1 MSYLREELPEDI
13 RSKNRLQSL
22 DFFKCL
28 TERNNLSEQE
38 TLVITWGLVGRT
50 CGEAELNLALIQ
62 LVEYLGHTHSLIC
75 GVAYHEILK
84 LAEDFG
90 RTALQL
96 FKPFW
101 SSVAMNVVKDLIKCP
116 QKAQQLA
123 ELLEIS
129 VNELLILTQTDTVP
143 YLILCRKKDVLQR
156 VAQARGITTAV
167 QDVWL
172 QPSKNLAA
180 VMSLLLVQEAPD
192 VEQAAI
198 ALLQHAAPGFAE
210 SDLSAMVRVDPIL
223 IACEILKYA
232 GDCHA
237 PKKLHV
243 GRDSNQKNKSN
254 VN

>member
-1 MSYLREELPEDI
+1 MSYLREDLPEDI
-13 RSKNRLQSL
+13 RSKNRLESL

-75 GVAYHEILK
+75 GVAYHEILR
-84 LAEDFG
+84 LAEDLN
-90 RTALQL
+90 RTATQL
-96 FKPFW
+96 FKQFW
-101 SSVAMNVVKDLIKCP
+101 SSVAMNVVKDLIKRP

-123 ELLEIS
+123 EILEIS

-143 YLILCRKKDVLQR
+143 YLILSRKKDVLQR
-156 VAQARGITTAV
+156 VAQARGIATAV

-192 VEQAAI
+192 VEQAAV
-198 ALLQHAAPGFAE
+198 ALLQDAAPGFVE
-210 SDLSAMVRVDPIL
+210 TDLSAMVKVDPIL

-232 GDCHA
+232 GDCHNSKRPQVSIA
-237 PKKLHV
+237 LSLETP
-243 GRDSNQKNKSN
+243 S
-254 VN
+254 

>member
-1 MSYLREELPEDI
+1 MSYLRGGLPEDI
-13 RSKNRLQSL
+13 RSKNRLESL
-22 DFFKCL
+22 DFLKCL

-38 TLVITWGLVGRT
+38 TLVITWGLIGRT

-75 GVAYHEILK
+75 GVAYHEILR
-84 LAEDFG
+84 LAESLC
-90 RTALQL
+90 RTPLEL

-116 QKAQQLA
+116 QKAQQLS
-123 ELLEIS
+123 ELLGIS
-129 VNELLILTQTDTVP
+129 VSELLILTQTDTVP
-143 YLILCRKKDVLQR
+143 YLILARRNDVLQR
-156 VAQARGITTAV
+156 VAQARGIATAI

-192 VEQAAI
+192 VEKAAL
-198 ALLQHAAPGFAE
+198 ALLQDAAPGFVE
-210 SDLSAMVRVDPIL
+210 TDLSAMVKVDPIL

-232 GDCHA
+232 GDCQPA
-237 PKKLHV
+237 KKPQVSRVL
-243 GRDSNQKNKSN
+243 
-254 VN
+254 